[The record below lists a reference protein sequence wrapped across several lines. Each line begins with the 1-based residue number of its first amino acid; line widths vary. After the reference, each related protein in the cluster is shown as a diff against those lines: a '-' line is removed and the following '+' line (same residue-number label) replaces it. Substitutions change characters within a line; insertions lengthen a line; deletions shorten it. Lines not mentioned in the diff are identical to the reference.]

1 MSSTLTIIAAVGLNG
16 VIGKGGDLA
25 WRDPIDMA
33 HFRKVTM
40 GHTVVMGRKTWES
53 LPPKFRPLPGRRNI
67 VMTRQEGWKADSV
80 EVANG
85 TLEVLEL
92 TRDCGKIFVIGGAE
106 VYARFIHFAD
116 ELLLT
121 EVHTELE
128 GDTYFPDWRRLDFKL
143 SNRVGICPSLGV
155 TPFSFSTW
163 RR

>member
-1 MSSTLTIIAAVGLNG
+1 MSS
-16 VIGKGGDLA
+16 
-25 WRDPIDMA
+25 
-33 HFRKVTM
+33 
-40 GHTVVMGRKTWES
+40 TVVMGRKTWES

-67 VMTRQEGWKADSV
+67 VMTRQEEWKADSV
-80 EVANG
+80 EVVNG
-85 TLEVLEL
+85 TLEALEL
-92 TRDCGKIFVIGGAE
+92 TRDCEKIFVIGGAE

-128 GDTYFPDWRRLDFKL
+128 GDTYFPGWRRLGFKL
-143 SNRVGICPSLGV
+143 SNRVGVCPSLGV